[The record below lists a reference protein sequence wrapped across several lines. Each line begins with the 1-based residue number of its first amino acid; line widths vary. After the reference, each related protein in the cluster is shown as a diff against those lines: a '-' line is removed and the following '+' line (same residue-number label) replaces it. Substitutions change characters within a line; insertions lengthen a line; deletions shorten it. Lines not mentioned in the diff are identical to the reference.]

1 MEEYKLRVEG
11 IEKSFPG
18 VKALSNISFAVRKG
32 TVHAL
37 CGENGAGKSTLMKV
51 LTGLYKAD
59 AGQIFIDG
67 KPVEI
72 RNPIQARDYGI
83 SMIAQELNYVSEL
96 SVEENL
102 FMGRL
107 PVTRFGRVDW
117 KKVRQEAVRFLQEEH
132 LNYAPDQKL
141 KTLTVSDAAQAPY
154 VKAIADAGIPVVT
167 TNPTTHQ
174 ADLDGETGDP
184 EVDNAVMEGTGTV
197 DADPVAQAA
206 VGAKRAVDEVPEN
219 ANVVVF
225 RGPSGNYHAEKRRE
239 AWDTYFFDVR
249 DDVNILYE
257 DYANW
262 NNDEAMALMETWV
275 QAGTHID
282 AIISMNDNMAAGAI
296 EAVRNNTDYIAE
308 DGTSNFLAY
317 GVDETAQG
325 CLLIKEGLL
334 TATALQDAGEIAELN
349 MKYADAVLKGEMEY
363 TEVNDY
369 VDAPE
374 INADNVDEFLQIYI
388 DNGELQEEVLG

>member
-1 MEEYKLRVEG
+1 MKNWKILTAA
-11 IEKSFPG
+11 
-18 VKALSNISFAVRKG
+18 ALSLGMIMAPMSAMADDAYRVCFVARASADTFAAWLTNEMKKAADEYDDIELTCVS
-32 TVHAL
+32 
-37 CGENGAGKSTLMKV
+37 GE
-51 LTGLYKAD
+51 AD
-59 AGQIFIDG
+59 DAEMAKQLEDCIT
-67 KPVEI
+67 K
-72 RNPIQARDYGI
+72 QYDYVI
-83 SMIAQELNYVSEL
+83 VQSN
-96 SVEENL
+96 N
-102 FMGRL
+102 
-107 PVTRFGRVDW
+107 
-117 KKVRQEAVRFLQEEH
+117 
-132 LNYAPDQKL
+132 N
-141 KTLTVSDAAQAPY
+141 AAQAPY
-154 VKAIADAGIPVVT
+154 VKAIADAGIPVIT

-174 ADLDGETGDP
+174 SDLDGETGDA

-206 VGAKRAVDEVPEN
+206 VGAQRAVEEVPEN

-239 AWDTYFFDVR
+239 AWDTYFFSAR
-249 DDVNILYE
+249 DDVTILYE

-275 QAGTHID
+275 QGGTHID

-308 DGTSNFLAY
+308 DGTPSFLAY
-317 GVDETAQG
+317 GVDGTAQG

-334 TATALQDAGEIAELN
+334 TATALQNAGEIAALN
-349 MKYADAVLKGEMEY
+349 MSYAEKVLNGEMEY

-374 INADNVDEFLQIYI
+374 INAENVDEFIQIYI
-388 DNGELQEEVLG
+388 DNGELSADTLG

>member
-1 MEEYKLRVEG
+1 MK
-11 IEKSFPG
+11 KW
-18 VKALSNISFAVRKG
+18 KALTAA
-32 TVHAL
+32 AL
-37 CGENGAGKSTLMKV
+37 
-51 LTGLYKAD
+51 
-59 AGQIFIDG
+59 
-67 KPVEI
+67 
-72 RNPIQARDYGI
+72 
-83 SMIAQELNYVSEL
+83 SMAMV
-96 SVEENL
+96 VT
-102 FMGRL
+102 
-107 PVTRFGRVDW
+107 PVTALADDAYRVCFVARASADTFAAW
-117 KKVRQEAVRFLQEEH
+117 LTNEMKKAAEQYDDIELTCVSGEADDAEMAKQLEDCITKQYDYVIVQS
-132 LNYAPDQKL
+132 NNN
-141 KTLTVSDAAQAPY
+141 AAQAPY

-174 ADLDGETGDP
+174 CDLDGETGDP
-184 EVDNAVMEGTGTV
+184 EVDNAVMAGTGTV

-206 VGAKRAVDEVPEN
+206 VGAQRAVEEVPEN

-249 DDVNILYE
+249 KDVNILYE

-275 QAGTHID
+275 QGGTHID

-308 DGTSNFLAY
+308 DGTPSFLAY
-317 GVDETAQG
+317 GVDGTAQG

-334 TATALQDAGEIAELN
+334 TATALQNAAEIAQLN
-349 MKYADAVLKGEMEY
+349 MDYCEKVLNGEMEY
-363 TEVNDY
+363 TDVNDY

-374 INADNVDEFLQIYI
+374 INAENVDEFIQIYVE
-388 DNGELQEEVLG
+388 NGEISEADLAE